1 MIKKLKLSLESL
13 GQLFDYVCC
22 YHIIKRKYQEIIYFY
37 FCCGALLF
45 IAVVARNASRESC
58 EVVCTEVVCL
68 SLTLSHSAWGASQHV
83 PRHGSGR
90 YPLPLLQPLPI
101 SEGERQE
108 TSSFRPHSRA
118 KGYWGLHHILVIP
131 GFFSMSRVHQCAPSR
146 SLDRNKAPE
155 DHWLCLLIDSPR
167 SVWSHSKAASLPW
180 PKWSHSSWPNS
191 CFIAFHIIFASC
203 CLWYQNS

>member
-1 MIKKLKLSLESL
+1 MW
-13 GQLFDYVCC
+13 
-22 YHIIKRKYQEIIYFY
+22 
-37 FCCGALLF
+37 
-45 IAVVARNASRESC
+45 SC
-58 EVVCTEVVCL
+58 V
-68 SLTLSHSAWGASQHV
+68 
-83 PRHGSGR
+83 
-90 YPLPLLQPLPI
+90 
-101 SEGERQE
+101 
-108 TSSFRPHSRA
+108 
-118 KGYWGLHHILVIP
+118 YWGCLPFPHLEPHCMGGFTACTQAWVGQISPASPAALTHLWGRAPGNQFFPPSQQGKGVPWFASLLVIP